1 VSETRGAQLA
11 SMACG
16 ASFTGM
22 DNLRRIAFAGL
33 GIMGAPMAAN
43 LVRAGL
49 EVVVYTR
56 TREKAE
62 RFAAEHDGARAAAT
76 PADAAGEADAFV
88 SIVPDAPQ
96 VEEILFGDA
105 GAAAAL
111 PDGALVLEMSTISP
125 TASRAI
131 AEWLAPR
138 AYVEAPVSGSRPK
151 AEDGTLTIM
160 AGASPEDFERARP
173 LFEILGERIVHVGP
187 VGHGQMAKLLTN
199 TMGAVNAAALAEVV
213 LTAKAAGLDRDAF
226 LEVAGGSAGASAML
240 ALKGPPMFEERY
252 EPALFKLEHMLKD
265 VRHCL
270 AEARALGIELRLGA
284 LAETLYARAAEAGH
298 GEHDFA
304 AVFTAVKAG
313 DSS

>member
-1 VSETRGAQLA
+1 
-11 SMACG
+11 MH
-16 ASFTGM
+16 
-22 DNLRRIAFAGL
+22 NLRRVAFAGL

-49 EVVVYTR
+49 EVAVYTR

-76 PADAAGEADAFV
+76 PADAAENADTFV

-96 VEEILFGDA
+96 VQEILFGEN

-111 PDGALVLEMSTISP
+111 DEQALVVDMSTIAPS
-125 TASRAI
+125 ASRALKERLG
-131 AEWLAPR
+131 ARP
-138 AYVEAPVSGSRPK
+138 YVEAPVSGSKPK

-160 AGASPEDFERARP
+160 AGGSPEDFERARP
-173 LFEILGERIVHVGP
+173 LFDILGERIVHVGP

-199 TMGAVNAAALAEVV
+199 TMGAVNAAALAECIRV
-213 LTAKAAGLDRDAF
+213 AKAAGLDRDAF
-226 LEVAGGSAGASAML
+226 LEVAAGSAGASAML
-240 ALKGPPMFEERY
+240 NLKGPPMFEERF

-270 AEARALGIELRLGA
+270 DETRQLGLELGLA
-284 LAETLYARAAEAGH
+284 AVAETLYARADEAGR
-298 GEHDFA
+298 GEQDFA
-304 AVFTAVKAG
+304 AVYAAL
-313 DSS
+313 